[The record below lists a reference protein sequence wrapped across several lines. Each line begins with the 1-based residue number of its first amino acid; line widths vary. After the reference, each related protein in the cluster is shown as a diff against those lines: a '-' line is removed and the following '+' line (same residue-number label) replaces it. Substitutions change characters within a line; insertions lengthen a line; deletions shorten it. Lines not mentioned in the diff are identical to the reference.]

1 MRNTLSVLAGIALLV
16 GAVAPEVHAGGSE
29 DSYPTYP
36 TYPTYP
42 PYPPPEPVCEPTE
55 GSCPDHFELVSIDAE
70 TAQFDD
76 DGDDCVCVKEVPGE
90 GNVGDGRVAKDD
102 D

>member
-16 GAVAPEVHAGGSE
+16 GALAPVAHAGASE
-29 DSYPTYP
+29 DP
-36 TYPTYP
+36 YP
-42 PYPPPEPVCEPTE
+42 PYPPYPPEPVCEPTE
-55 GSCPDHFELVSIDAE
+55 GTCPDHFELVLIDAE
-70 TAQFDD
+70 TAQFDA

>member
-16 GAVAPEVHAGGSE
+16 GAVAPVAHAGGSE
-29 DSYPTYP
+29 DTYPSYPS
-36 TYPTYP
+36 YP

-55 GSCPDHFELVSIDAE
+55 GDCPDDFELVLIDAE
-70 TAQFDD
+70 TAQFDA